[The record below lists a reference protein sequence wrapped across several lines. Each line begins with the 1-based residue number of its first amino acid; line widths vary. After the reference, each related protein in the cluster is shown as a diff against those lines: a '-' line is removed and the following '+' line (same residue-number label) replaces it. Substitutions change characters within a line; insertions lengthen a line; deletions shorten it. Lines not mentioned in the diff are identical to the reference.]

1 MSNKLLLTRSHRH
14 ALDQAEERGYWQ
26 PLPLLYPEL
35 ENVTCLAC
43 IGYGETSLKALVEV
57 RDFRCWPGTDGVTR
71 ILPVLGDYQELP
83 SPLPLGVDGE
93 LLGWLPMHEED
104 VQILDLNTLLAV
116 SRLSDI
122 RAIPGACT
130 HRPLILSPAVRPYQS
145 LGRDRLV

>member
-1 MSNKLLLTRSHRH
+1 M
-14 ALDQAEERGYWQ
+14 
-26 PLPLLYPEL
+26 
-35 ENVTCLAC
+35 
-43 IGYGETSLKALVEV
+43 EV
-57 RDFRCWPGTDGVTR
+57 RDFRCWPGTDGVPR

-104 VQILDLNTLLAV
+104 VQILDLNTLLAI

-130 HRPLILSPAVRPYQS
+130 HRPLTPSPAVRPYQS